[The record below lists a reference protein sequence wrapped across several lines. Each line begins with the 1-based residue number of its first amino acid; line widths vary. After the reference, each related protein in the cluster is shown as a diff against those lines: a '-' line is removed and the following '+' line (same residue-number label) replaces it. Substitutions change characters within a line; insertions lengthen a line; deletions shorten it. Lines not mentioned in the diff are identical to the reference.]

1 VVSDSLSRARWRV
14 WLVLGVVGMVGLG
27 CATLQQLAALR
38 QVRFDFNGVSG
49 ARLAG
54 IDLGRIRSYSD
65 FTPTDLIK
73 LTAAVTR
80 RNLPF
85 EFTVDVGAENPAE
98 NTVTARMIRLQWT
111 LFLQDKETINGV
123 VDQPVS
129 LPPGSPAV
137 IPVVMRLDLFQFFDG
152 PAQSMFDLARAAL
165 SDDADP
171 TTIRLSAVPT
181 VDTPLGPIDYP
192 SPITIARRTVR

>member
-1 VVSDSLSRARWRV
+1 MRRARWRA
-14 WLVLGVVGMVGLG
+14 WLAVAIVGVAGLG
-27 CATLQQLAALR
+27 CTTLQQLAALR
-38 QVRFDFNGVSG
+38 QVRFDLDGVRD

-54 IDLGRIRSYSD
+54 VDLARIRSYSD
-65 FTPTDLIK
+65 FTPADLIK
-73 LTAAVTR
+73 LTAAVAR
-80 RNLPF
+80 RDLPF
-85 EFTVDVGAENPAE
+85 EFTVDVGAENPGE
-98 NTVTARMIRLQWT
+98 NTVTARMIRLQWA

-137 IPVVMRLDLFQFFDG
+137 IPVGMRLDLFQFFDG
-152 PAQSMFDLARAAL
+152 PAQSMFELARAAL
-165 SDDADP
+165 GDDADA
-171 TTIRLSAVPT
+171 TTIRLTAVPT